1 MEIFEIITFVLGFL
15 ILIITFFDFFHT
27 TLSGNGF
34 WYISGTLNQI
44 LSKIILSY
52 KNRRF
57 FDYSGLIHLLLTTLC
72 WLVLLILG
80 TYLIFLSDE
89 EMVVNAQTKLPA
101 DLLER
106 FYYTCYLLST
116 LGIGDFTPGH
126 NFSRILSSVL
136 SFSGFILLTTA
147 LTYLLSVVNSV
158 LSKKKLAMGISTL
171 GTDVW
176 ELYEYFGSN
185 NGHSLKDKSNDLR
198 DAILKNSSNFL
209 AFPIISH
216 FMTRKRSRSTEV
228 QLAALYE
235 VLVVLKNEYP
245 KGSTQYSEIKAVIN
259 AVESYLVLGLDSAD
273 DFEHDAEKLQEM
285 RWFWAGRGKKYEN
298 DPWKDKIIN
307 STLKGSGWS
316 WEEVYKAKGSEGEN
330 Q

>member
-34 WYISGTLNQI
+34 WYISGTLNEI
-44 LSKIILSY
+44 LSRIILSN

-80 TYLIFLSDE
+80 TYLIFISDE
-89 EMVVNAQTKLPA
+89 EMVINAQTKVPA

-126 NFSRILSSVL
+126 NFSRILSSAL

-158 LSKKKLAMGISTL
+158 LSKRQLALTISTL
-171 GTDVW
+171 GEDIT
-176 ELYEYFGSN
+176 ELYNFFELES
-185 NGHSLKDKSNDLR
+185 SSALTDKSGDLR
-198 DAILKNSSNFL
+198 QLILQNASNFL
-209 AFPIISH
+209 AFPIMNH
-216 FMTRKRSRSTEV
+216 FMTRKKSRSAEV
-228 QLAALYE
+228 QLASLYE
-235 VLVVLKNEYP
+235 VLMVLQMQYDKKTVEYAKMDKVVKAIDAYTSMGISDEDDFKNDEDHLAELRHFWTARGLKYQQDT
-245 KGSTQYSEIKAVIN
+245 KTDRQIN
-259 AVESYLVLGLDSAD
+259 ASLKSAGW
-273 DFEHDAEKLQEM
+273 E
-285 RWFWAGRGKKYEN
+285 
-298 DPWKDKIIN
+298 WKD
-307 STLKGSGWS
+307 
-316 WEEVYKAKGSEGEN
+316 VYKTEN
-330 Q
+330 